1 VVEDMEGISVV
12 VGVAKME
19 GGSVGV
25 EDMAKMVGFSVVVGA
40 AKMEGILVGVEEME
54 DISVVVGVAKM
65 EGGSVGVEDMAK
77 MEGISVVVGVAK
89 MEGGSVGVE
98 ELNILLRYAINI
110 FEIVFE
116 FEIKGIFNLAVEMV
130 ILQTMKI
137 VIRITFIMQV
147 VLNTEMVFCLFKKI
161 QKVSCCC
168 YCSRMNQNK
177 TIVGSAC
184 FFLLQP
190 IFSIVRFAIRMRM
203 RKFFSK
209 NVEG

>member
-25 EDMAKMVGFSVVVGA
+25 EDMAKMAGFSVVVGA

-89 MEGGSVGVE
+89 MEGGSLGVE

-161 QKVSCCC
+161 QK
-168 YCSRMNQNK
+168 
-177 TIVGSAC
+177 SAA
-184 FFLLQP
+184 
-190 IFSIVRFAIRMRM
+190 VAIAQ
-203 RKFFSK
+203 
-209 NVEG
+209 E